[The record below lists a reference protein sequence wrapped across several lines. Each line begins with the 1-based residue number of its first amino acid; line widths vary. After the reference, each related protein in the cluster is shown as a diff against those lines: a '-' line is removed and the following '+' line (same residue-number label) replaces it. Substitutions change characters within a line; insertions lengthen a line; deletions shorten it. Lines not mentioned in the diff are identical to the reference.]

1 MIISLPPKP
10 SNKIIPCLSQQRH
23 TYFKSENLYKVDL
36 IYKFNIMHNS
46 PKAIYE
52 FLLFLC
58 LTYSS
63 ENTRWFKDAG
73 TTVKSLP
80 LLLKVTGG

>member
-1 MIISLPPKP
+1 MIISLPPKQT
-10 SNKIIPCLSQQRH
+10 NKQMPCLFQQRH
-23 TYFKSENLYKVDL
+23 TYLKSKNLYKVDL
-36 IYKFNIMHNS
+36 MYKFNIMHNS
-46 PKAIYE
+46 PEAIYE

-58 LTYSS
+58 LIYSS

-73 TTVKSLP
+73 ATVKSLP